1 MATRS
6 FTVVEA
12 GRWKSNTEAVAVGRP
27 EGVPTMASE
36 SPQLVRSLFGY
47 RTSGVR
53 QILADR
59 ERMFLLV
66 QGQAQ
71 QAHAKVEQMQAELD
85 SVRAKLREQA
95 ESTDEM
101 LTRAQAELE
110 SATEVLRARSEQVE
124 AAESRAAE
132 LNTQL
137 EMTRAELRTA
147 RTELRTAQAEPET
160 SRAELRNAETELETT
175 RAELRTARAE
185 LETTGTGLRNVRME
199 LETTRTEL
207 QARSVQARAADARSR
222 DLQTELETA
231 RTELAERDRQVPIP
245 ATEELSVI
253 LEAAER
259 GVSGIMERTKHAYED
274 QLAQAER
281 ERQAIRSEID
291 RFGDWQ
297 AHVEPRVRSI
307 QRSIE
312 TARDSITRV
321 PQLIQEAVGSMVQAI
336 TGVSDSLDR
345 LATLPGPLAPL
356 EEASDAV
363 ERLEGE
369 RIDVIRLQDRETDS
383 ADADGPSAAESN
395 AHEQRDDRD
404 QGSARPEDGATA
416 DDDPHWAHW
425 GPRRSHGP

>member
-1 MATRS
+1 
-6 FTVVEA
+6 
-12 GRWKSNTEAVAVGRP
+12 
-27 EGVPTMASE
+27 MASE

-59 ERMFLLV
+59 ERMFLLA

-71 QAHAKVEQMQAELD
+71 QAQAKVEQMRAELD

-124 AAESRAAE
+124 AAESRAGE
-132 LNTQL
+132 LNTQ
-137 EMTRAELRTA
+137 
-147 RTELRTAQAEPET
+147 
-160 SRAELRNAETELETT
+160 LETT

-185 LETTGTGLRNVRME
+185 PETTRAELRNARTE
-199 LETTRTEL
+199 LETTRAELRNARTELETTRAEL
-207 QARSVQARAADARSR
+207 QARSAQVQAAEARSS
-222 DLQTELETA
+222 DLHTELETA
-231 RTELAERDRQVPIP
+231 RTQLAERERQGGTAPMP

-274 QLAQAER
+274 QLAQAEQ

-291 RFGDWQ
+291 RFGQWQ

-321 PQLIQEAVGSMVQAI
+321 PQLIQEAVGSMVEAI

-356 EEASDAV
+356 EEAPDAV
-363 ERLEGE
+363 ERLEDE
-369 RIDVIRLQDRETDS
+369 RIDVIRLQDREADS
-383 ADADGPSAAESN
+383 ADTDAAPAAESN
-395 AHEQRDDRD
+395 DHERD
-404 QGSARPEDGATA
+404 QGSARPEDGATL

-425 GPRRSHGP
+425 GPRRGHGA

>member
-1 MATRS
+1 
-6 FTVVEA
+6 
-12 GRWKSNTEAVAVGRP
+12 
-27 EGVPTMASE
+27 MASE

-59 ERMFLLV
+59 ERMFLLA

-71 QAHAKVEQMQAELD
+71 QAQAKVEQMRAELD

-132 LNTQL
+132 LNTQV
-137 EMTRAELRTA
+137 
-147 RTELRTAQAEPET
+147 
-160 SRAELRNAETELETT
+160 ETT

-185 LETTGTGLRNVRME
+185 RETTRAELRNTRTE

-207 QARSVQARAADARSR
+207 RNARTELETTRAELQARSAQAQAAEARSS
-222 DLQTELETA
+222 DLHTELETA
-231 RTELAERDRQVPIP
+231 RTELAERERQDGTAPIP

-274 QLAQAER
+274 QLAQAEQ

-291 RFGDWQ
+291 RFGQWQ

-321 PQLIQEAVGSMVQAI
+321 PQLIQEAVGSMVEAI

-356 EEASDAV
+356 EEAPDAV

-383 ADADGPSAAESN
+383 ADADGPSTAESN